1 MTENSI
7 KLSVLNNTDQLFVS
21 KLNMCEI
28 DTNLLKKSIIDLQL
42 TDNRVLILD
51 TYASTAIEI
60 LCEVSCELK
69 QYRVKHLSNV
79 T

>member
-28 DTNLLKKSIIDLQL
+28 DTNLLKKSIIALQL

-51 TYASTAIEI
+51 TYAPTAIET

-69 QYRVKHLSNV
+69 
-79 T
+79 